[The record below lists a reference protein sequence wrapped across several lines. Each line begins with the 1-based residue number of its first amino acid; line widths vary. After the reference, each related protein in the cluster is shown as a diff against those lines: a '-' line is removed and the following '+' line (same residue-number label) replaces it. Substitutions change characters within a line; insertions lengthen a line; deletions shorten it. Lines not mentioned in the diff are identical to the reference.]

1 VTGSRVNQY
10 DTQVT
15 VDGEHLGTFDTM
27 TGGEI
32 DSDETQ
38 YKPGGMAPT
47 VSLGG
52 IVNVGDV
59 TVGVLYDLDSIHGI
73 VHWLISRVGKAKVV
87 VKKQPLDVDGNA
99 YGRPLVYT
107 GTLKTVTP
115 PEPDSEASDA
125 AKLELVMTPAG
136 TVA

>member
-1 VTGSRVNQY
+1 VTGSRLNQY

-15 VDGEHLGTFDTM
+15 VDGTLLGTFDTM
-27 TGGEI
+27 TGGEV
-32 DSDETQ
+32 DSDEII
-38 YKPGGMAPT
+38 YKPGGMAPS

-52 IVNVGDV
+52 SVNVGDI
-59 TVGVLYDLDSIHGI
+59 TVGVLYDLDRIHGV
-73 VHWLISRVGKAKVV
+73 VHWLIGRVGKGTMV

-107 GTLKTVTP
+107 GKLKTVTP
-115 PEPDSEASDA
+115 PDPDSEASDA